1 MSTAQTPQPE
11 ETAGTPATARAAG
24 APAPATP
31 GAPPPSGAR
40 GGLRAALTAR
50 TADGRPD
57 RPAPSLWA
65 RRVTAG
71 AVLGGLAWGVTALL
85 SPDTALVRQSATAV
99 LCAAAAVIVQHVL
112 GLDRR
117 VEEHARHTRSL
128 LTETANALRG
138 GLDRHDE
145 ELRTGLAR
153 QSEELRGGL
162 DRHDEELRT
171 GLARQSEEL
180 RGGLD
185 RQSEELRAGLT
196 RHAENIRQL
205 VETRFAEVERSAE
218 PYPGPERVRIDSVP
232 ELAKSFAEV
241 LAPQP
246 PILYTFVR
254 LEMKRVVGHM
264 TDLTNLSAECPGEN
278 HDWMLSLTRAAE
290 QSVCATSTSVDR
302 EFWNSEPA
310 SRYLQ
315 AQHEAIEERGVSV
328 RRVFLLESAR
338 ELDDR
343 LLRLCEEQ
351 ELLRIEVRVA
361 VLPELPPHLQRGTT
375 NDFIV
380 YDEEASFEIDQDLR
394 DVNVRTRL
402 IARQDHVQD
411 RMKRFRELWD
421 AGMGVRELEVR
432 VDDEEDGTWMVD
444 RG

>member
-1 MSTAQTPQPE
+1 MSTAQSPQPE
-11 ETAGTPATARAAG
+11 QTAGPAATAGPEVPGPPGGSPPTAA
-24 APAPATP
+24 
-31 GAPPPSGAR
+31 
-40 GGLRAALTAR
+40 GGLRRALTAD
-50 TADGRPD
+50 ADRS
-57 RPAPSLWA
+57 RWT
-65 RRVTAG
+65 RRATAG
-71 AVLGGLAWGVTALL
+71 VALGGLAWGVAALL
-85 SPDTALVRQSATAV
+85 SPDTAPLRQFATGL
-99 LCAAAAVIVQHVL
+99 LCAVAAVIVQSVL

-117 VEEHARHTRSL
+117 VEEHTRRTESL
-128 LTETANALRG
+128 LTGTAAAVRDSLQR
-138 GLDRHDE
+138 LERHDE
-145 ELRTGLAR
+145 ELRGGLTR
-153 QSEELRGGL
+153 QSEELRSGL
-162 DRHDEELRT
+162 T
-171 GLARQSEEL
+171 RQSEEL
-180 RGGLD
+180 RSALN
-185 RQSEELRAGLT
+185 
-196 RHAENIRQL
+196 RHTEHIGQL
-205 VETRFAEVERSAE
+205 VESRVAEVARPADS
-218 PYPGPERVRIDSVP
+218 YPGPDRVRIDSVP

-264 TDLTNLSAECPGEN
+264 SDLTNLSAECPGEN

-302 EFWNSEPA
+302 QFWNSEPA

>member
-1 MSTAQTPQPE
+1 M
-11 ETAGTPATARAAG
+11 AGL
-24 APAPATP
+24 P
-31 GAPPPSGAR
+31 GASPR
-40 GGLRAALTAR
+40 L
-50 TADGRPD
+50 
-57 RPAPSLWA
+57 
-65 RRVTAG
+65 
-71 AVLGGLAWGVTALL
+71 LG
-85 SPDTALVRQSATAV
+85 PDTAPLRQFSTGL
-99 LCAAAAVIVQHVL
+99 LCAAAAVIVQAVL

-117 VEEHARHTRSL
+117 VEEHTRRTENL
-128 LTETANALRG
+128 LTGTAAAVRDSLQR
-138 GLDRHDE
+138 LERHDE
-145 ELRTGLAR
+145 ELRGGLTRQSEELRSGLTR
-153 QSEELRGGL
+153 QSEELRGAL
-162 DRHDEELRT
+162 NRHTEHI
-171 GLARQSEEL
+171 G
-180 RGGLD
+180 
-185 RQSEELRAGLT
+185 
-196 RHAENIRQL
+196 QL
-205 VETRFAEVERSAE
+205 VESRVAEVARPAD
-218 PYPGPERVRIDSVP
+218 PYPGPDRVRIDSVP

-264 TDLTNLSAECPGEN
+264 SDLTNLSAECPGEN

-302 EFWNSEPA
+302 QFWNSEPA

>member
-1 MSTAQTPQPE
+1 MSTAQSPQPE
-11 ETAGTPATARAAG
+11 EAAG
-24 APAPATP
+24 APATARPAGPAAP
-31 GAPPPSGAR
+31 GPPGGPPPTA
-40 GGLRAALTAR
+40 GGLRRALTAD
-50 TADGRPD
+50 ADPSRWGR
-57 RPAPSLWA
+57 RLA
-65 RRVTAG
+65 AG

-85 SPDTALVRQSATAV
+85 SPDTAPLRQFATGL
-99 LCAAAAVIVQHVL
+99 LCAAAAVLVQYVL

-117 VEEHARHTRSL
+117 VEEHTRRTESL
-128 LTETANALRG
+128 LTETAAAVRDSVHRLE
-138 GLDRHDE
+138 RHDE
-145 ELRTGLAR
+145 ELRGGLAR
-153 QSEELRGGL
+153 QARELR
-162 DRHDEELRT
+162 
-171 GLARQSEEL
+171 S
-180 RGGLD
+180 GLD
-185 RQSEELRAGLT
+185 RQSEELRTGLT
-196 RHAENIRQL
+196 RHTESVRQL
-205 VETRFAEVERSAE
+205 VESRVSEVERSAD
-218 PYPGPERVRIDSVP
+218 PYPGPDRVRIDSVP

-264 TDLTNLSAECPGEN
+264 SDLSNLSAECPGEN

-302 EFWNSEPA
+302 QFWNSEPA

-315 AQHEAIEERGVSV
+315 AQQEAIEERGVSV

-411 RMKRFRELWD
+411 RMKRFKELWD

>member
-1 MSTAQTPQPE
+1 M
-11 ETAGTPATARAAG
+11 TAG
-24 APAPATP
+24 
-31 GAPPPSGAR
+31 
-40 GGLRAALTAR
+40 
-50 TADGRPD
+50 
-57 RPAPSLWA
+57 
-65 RRVTAG
+65 V
-71 AVLGGLAWGVTALL
+71 VLGGLAWGVAALL
-85 SPDTALVRQSATAV
+85 GPDTAPLRQFATGL
-99 LCAAAAVIVQHVL
+99 LCAAAAVIVQAVL

-117 VEEHARHTRSL
+117 VEEHTRRTENL
-128 LTETANALRG
+128 LTGTAAAVRDSLQR
-138 GLDRHDE
+138 LERHDE
-145 ELRTGLAR
+145 ELRGGLTRQSEELRSGLTR
-153 QSEELRGGL
+153 QSEELRGAL
-162 DRHDEELRT
+162 SRHTEHI
-171 GLARQSEEL
+171 G
-180 RGGLD
+180 
-185 RQSEELRAGLT
+185 
-196 RHAENIRQL
+196 QL
-205 VETRFAEVERSAE
+205 VESRVAEVARPAD
-218 PYPGPERVRIDSVP
+218 PYPGPDRVRIDSVP

-264 TDLTNLSAECPGEN
+264 SDLTNLSAECPGEN

-302 EFWNSEPA
+302 QFWNSEPA